1 MRLAAARA
9 APPALALNTTVST
22 ASLALASPSAAS
34 ASVMSAEQQA
44 AWRAQQVARARG
56 SLQQQ
61 PPLGASASS
70 ASLQMGASA
79 REALLAKARA
89 AGSVSAS
96 VPMTT
101 SLSTA
106 SLPAWQQQFFA
117 APTGASA
124 LSPAPQTQQ
133 QPRMSMSRSGRL
145 ATPSSAGK
153 PSQ

>member
-1 MRLAAARA
+1 
-9 APPALALNTTVST
+9 
-22 ASLALASPSAAS
+22 
-34 ASVMSAEQQA
+34 MSAEQQA

-56 SLQQQ
+56 SLSSSSSQQQ
-61 PPLGASASS
+61 PLGASASS

-89 AGSVSAS
+89 AGSIS

-145 ATPSSAGK
+145 ATPTSAGK